1 LRTCPFN
8 VDHRIRG
15 ESQDRTVTDSFG
27 WLSRVR
33 TPVLVSY
40 AAFVFIGVSAGAGGV
55 LLLSQM
61 NGYGVDRATIGI
73 TFFTGSA
80 GYVFAGLS
88 NGALM
93 QRFGIRMALA
103 VGGGAIAA
111 AGLYIATRPPFAAF
125 VAVQLVIG
133 YGTGVLDSV
142 LNTYIASLPGATALL
157 NRLHAFFGVGALLG
171 PVLAAW
177 IVSFAPWTL
186 VWLVLGVTC
195 IPLTAGFLIAHPGP
209 APTWPAATPE
219 PGAQAPE
226 PGTQPAEPG
235 TRTPEEPGSPAGR
248 LLAAALR
255 DPGVLCGTAMLAVYV
270 GLEIGVGNWGF
281 SYLVQARGLTG
292 TLAGYV
298 VSGYWLGLT
307 AGRFLINP
315 VAARTGLTTVR
326 MMYVCLAG
334 IIAAATLAWLV
345 PTAATSSAALVL
357 LGFFLGP
364 VFPTT
369 MAITPRLT
377 TPRLVPTAI
386 GILNAG
392 ALAGGAALPWLAG
405 VIAQG
410 TGIWTLL
417 PFCMALGV
425 LQLAVWRPLAARSRT
440 DAPEPARDRR
450 PISAD

>member
-8 VDHRIRG
+8 IDHRIHD
-15 ESQDRTVTDSFG
+15 ESRDWPVTDGFG
-27 WLSRVR
+27 WLSRVKAG
-33 TPVLVSY
+33 VLVSY
-40 AAFVFIGVSAGAGGV
+40 AAFVFVGVYAGTGGV

-61 NGYGVDRATIGI
+61 NSYGVDRATIGI

-103 VGGGAIAA
+103 VGGGAFVL
-111 AGLYIATRPPFAAF
+111 AGLYMATRPPFAAF

-133 YGTGVLDSV
+133 YGTGVVETV
-142 LNTYIASLPGATALL
+142 LNTYIASMPGATALL
-157 NRLHAFFGVGALLG
+157 NRLHAFFGVGALVG

-177 IVSFAPWTL
+177 IVGFAPWTV
-186 VWLVLGVTC
+186 VWLVLAVAC
-195 IPLTAGFLIAHPGP
+195 VPLTAGFLIACPGP
-209 APTWPAATPE
+209 APTWPATATE
-219 PGAQAPE
+219 PGAQAP
-226 PGTQPAEPG
+226 GTQPADTG
-235 TRTPEEPGSPAGR
+235 TRTTGEPGSPARR

-270 GLEIGVGNWGF
+270 GLEISVGNWGF

-292 TLAGYV
+292 TLAGYA

-315 VAARTGLTTVR
+315 IATRAGLTTVR
-326 MMYVCLAG
+326 MMYMCLVG
-334 IIAAATLAWLV
+334 IIAAATLAWLA

-386 GILNAG
+386 GVLNAG
-392 ALAGGAALPWLAG
+392 GLAGGAALPWLAG

-417 PFCMALGV
+417 PFSIALA
-425 LQLAVWRPLAARSRT
+425 LIQLAVWRPVAARSRVKRAA
-440 DAPEPARDRR
+440 DAI
-450 PISAD
+450 PIPVE

>member
-1 LRTCPFN
+1 M
-8 VDHRIRG
+8 
-15 ESQDRTVTDSFG
+15 TDSFG

-33 TPVLVSY
+33 APVLVSY
-40 AAFVFIGVSAGAGGV
+40 AAFVFIGVYAGTGGV

-103 VGGGAIAA
+103 VGGGAFML
-111 AGLYIATRPPFAAF
+111 AGLYMATRPPFAAF

-133 YGTGVLDSV
+133 YGTGVLESV

-157 NRLHAFFGVGALLG
+157 NRLHAFFGVGALVG

-186 VWLVLGVTC
+186 VWLVLTVAC
-195 IPLTAGFLIAHPGP
+195 VPLTAGFLIAHPGP
-209 APTWPAATPE
+209 APTWPAIAAE
-219 PGAQAPE
+219 PGTPAAE
-226 PGTQPAEPG
+226 PGTQPADTG
-235 TRTPEEPGSPAGR
+235 TRPAEEPGSPAGR

-281 SYLVQARGLTG
+281 SYLVQGRGLTG
-292 TLAGYV
+292 TLAGYA

-315 VAARTGLTTVR
+315 VAARAGLTTVR

-334 IIAAATLAWLV
+334 IIAAATLAWLA
-345 PTAATSSAALVL
+345 PTAGTSSAALVL

-364 VFPTT
+364 VFPTM

-392 ALAGGAALPWLAG
+392 GLAGGAALPWLAG

-417 PFCMALGV
+417 PFSIALGV

-440 DAPEPARDRR
+440 GGARGC
-450 PISAD
+450 

>member
-1 LRTCPFN
+1 LWICPFN
-8 VDHRIRG
+8 IDHRIHG
-15 ESQDRTVTDSFG
+15 ESRDRPVTDSFG
-27 WLSRVR
+27 RLGRVR
-33 TPVLVSY
+33 APVLVSY
-40 AAFVFIGVSAGAGGV
+40 AAFVFIGLCAGAGGV
-55 LLLSQM
+55 LLLAQM

-73 TFFTGSA
+73 TFFTNSA
-80 GYVFAGLS
+80 GFVLAGLT

-93 QRFGIRMALA
+93 QRFGVRMALA
-103 VGGGAIAA
+103 LGGAAIAA
-111 AGLYIATRPPFAAF
+111 AGLYIATRPPFVAF
-125 VAVQLVIG
+125 VAVQVVIG
-133 YGTGVLDSV
+133 YGIGVLESV
-142 LNTYIASLPGATALL
+142 LNPGIASMPKATSLL

-171 PVLAAW
+171 PVIAAW
-177 IVSFAPWTL
+177 IVSFGSWTV
-186 VWLVLGVTC
+186 VWLVLALTC
-195 IPLTAGFLIAHPGP
+195 VPLTAGFLVAYPGP
-209 APTWPAATPE
+209 APTWPAVAASE
-219 PGAQAPE
+219 PGAQ
-226 PGTQPAEPG
+226 PADTG
-235 TRTPEEPGSPAGR
+235 TRAAKEAGSPAGR
-248 LLAAALR
+248 LLVATLR
-255 DPGVLCGTAMLAVYV
+255 DPGVLCGAAMLAVYV

-292 TLAGYV
+292 TLAGYS

-307 AGRFLINP
+307 AGRFLISP
-315 VAARTGLTTVR
+315 VAARAGVTTVR

-334 IIAAATLAWLV
+334 IIAAATLAWLA

-377 TPRLVPTAI
+377 TPQLVPTAI
-386 GILNAG
+386 GVMNAG
-392 ALAGGAALPWLAG
+392 AIVGDAALPWLAG

-417 PFCMALGV
+417 PFSIALGV

-440 DAPEPARDRR
+440 GAREPER

>member
-1 LRTCPFN
+1 
-8 VDHRIRG
+8 
-15 ESQDRTVTDSFG
+15 VTDGFG

-33 TPVLVSY
+33 AGVLVSY
-40 AAFVFIGVSAGAGGV
+40 AAFVFVGVYAGTGGV

-61 NGYGVDRATIGI
+61 NSYGVDRATIGL

-93 QRFGIRMALA
+93 QRLGIRMALA
-103 VGGGAIAA
+103 VGGGVFVL
-111 AGLYIATRPPFAAF
+111 AGLYMATRPPFAAF
-125 VAVQLVIG
+125 VAVQLAIG
-133 YGTGVLDSV
+133 YATGVVETV
-142 LNTYIASLPGATALL
+142 LNTYLASLPSATALL
-157 NRLHAFFGVGALLG
+157 NRLHAFFGVGALVG

-177 IVSFAPWTL
+177 IVGFAPWTL
-186 VWLVLGVTC
+186 VWLVLAMTC
-195 IPLTAGFLIAHPGP
+195 IPLTAGFLIAYPGP
-209 APTWPAATPE
+209 APTWPATADPD
-219 PGAQAPE
+219 PRAQAPA
-226 PGTQPAEPG
+226 PGTQPADTG
-235 TRTPEEPGSPAGR
+235 TPAAEEPGSPARR

-292 TLAGYV
+292 TLAGYG

-307 AGRFLINP
+307 VGRFLINP
-315 VAARTGLTTVR
+315 VAARAGLTTVR
-326 MMYVCLAG
+326 MMYVCLVG
-334 IIAAATLAWLV
+334 IIAAATLAWLA

-386 GILNAG
+386 GVLNAG
-392 ALAGGAALPWLAG
+392 GLAGGAALPWLAG

-417 PFCMALGV
+417 PFSIALAV
-425 LQLAVWRPLAARSRT
+425 IQLAVWRPVAARSRMG
-440 DAPEPARDRR
+440 APEPAGDGR
-450 PISAD
+450 PVAAD